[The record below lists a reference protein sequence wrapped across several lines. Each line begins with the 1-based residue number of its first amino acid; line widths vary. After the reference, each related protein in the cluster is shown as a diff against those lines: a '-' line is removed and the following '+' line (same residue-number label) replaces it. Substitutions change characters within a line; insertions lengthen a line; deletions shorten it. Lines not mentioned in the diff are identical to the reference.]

1 MPKKAKDIVGL
12 VPKLHYSKLTDG
24 ISVTLE
30 NGRVVLPEEVCEPQ
44 NTKF

>member
-30 NGRVVLPEEVCEPQ
+30 NGRVVFPEEVCEPPPPR
-44 NTKF
+44 